1 MASSGGSPSAGSG
14 GSGSVDGAIAEYKKA
29 QEESSA
35 QSMRVATEVTR
46 INGVFNAI
54 KKISPA

>member
-1 MASSGGSPSAGSG
+1 MASSSGGSPAGGS
-14 GSGSVDGAIAEYKKA
+14 GSGSVDSAIAEYKKA

-54 KKISPA
+54 KKISPS